1 MPSSFERLRDYV
13 GTAAAL
19 GTGPRAAAAILWH
32 QTKNLRVRLHLAR
45 YRPNTVYAVE
55 TIYGLLH
62 LRDNFGDVTNLAGLL
77 YRQVYGVQRL
87 DRPGVVL
94 DVGANIGLAAAL
106 FAHYNSDRTI
116 YCFEPLPSNVGLI
129 RRNCPNA
136 RVVACAVGA
145 AHGRVQLD
153 VDADGV
159 MASRIPCRWPTTS
172 AEFDVITLDEFA
184 ASEGIGEVALLKIDA
199 EGMEDEILAGGG
211 ATLGRTHRVVLE
223 THGRQRHDAV
233 LHRLR
238 ERGFEIDS
246 EVFGKAT
253 GFVAATR
260 RRVAAL
266 QPGRST

>member
-19 GTGPRAAAAILWH
+19 GTGPRAVAAILWH
-32 QTKNLRVRLHLAR
+32 QTKNLRVRLRLAR
-45 YRPNTVYAVE
+45 HRPHTVYTIE
-55 TIYGLLH
+55 TIYGRLH

-106 FAHYNSDRTI
+106 FAHYNGDRTI
-116 YCFEPLPSNVGLI
+116 YCFEPLPSNVALI

-136 RVVACAVGA
+136 RLVPCAVGA
-145 AHGRVQLD
+145 VPGRVSLD

-159 MASRIPCRWPTTS
+159 MASRIPCRWPTS
-172 AEFDVITLDEFA
+172 PAEFEVISLDQFA

-199 EGMEDEILAGGG
+199 EGMEDDILDGAG
-211 ATLGRTHRVVLE
+211 ATLGCTHRVVLE
-223 THGRQRHDAV
+223 THGRPRHDGV
-233 LHRLR
+233 LQRLR
-238 ERGFEIDS
+238 ARGFDIDS
-246 EVFGKAT
+246 DVFGKDT
-253 GFVAATR
+253 GFVAASRRGVAMAGR
-260 RRVAAL
+260 RRGA
-266 QPGRST
+266 

>member
-1 MPSSFERLRDYV
+1 MPRSFDRLRDFV
-13 GTAAAL
+13 GTAVAL

-32 QTKNLRVRLHLAR
+32 QTKNLRVRLRLAR
-45 YRPNTVYAVE
+45 YHPYRVYAIE
-55 TIYGLLH
+55 TIYGRLY

-106 FAHYNSDRTI
+106 FAHYNGDRTI

-129 RRNCPNA
+129 RRNCRNA
-136 RVVACAVGA
+136 HVVPCAVGA
-145 AHGRVQLD
+145 APGRVRLD

-159 MASRIPCRWPTTS
+159 MASRIPCRWPTS
-172 AEFDVITLDEFA
+172 PAEFDVIPLDQFVA
-184 ASEGIGEVALLKIDA
+184 AEGIDEVALLKIDA
-199 EGMEDEILAGGG
+199 EGMEDDILDGAV

-223 THGRQRHDAV
+223 THGRPRHDGV
-233 LHRLR
+233 LRRLR

-246 EVFGKAT
+246 AVFGHAT
-253 GFVAATR
+253 GFVAASR
-260 RRVAAL
+260 YGIAAL
-266 QPGRST
+266 QEGRSA